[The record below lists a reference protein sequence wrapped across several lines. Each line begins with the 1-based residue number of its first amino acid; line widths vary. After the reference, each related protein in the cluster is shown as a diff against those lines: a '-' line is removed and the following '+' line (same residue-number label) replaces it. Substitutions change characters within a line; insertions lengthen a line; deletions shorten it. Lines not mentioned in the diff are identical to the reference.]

1 MVQASSVV
9 GFGAFGLAVV
19 AERVEA
25 GELVVEVES
34 PGGRVERCGACGRRA
49 RSKGRRRV
57 VLRDAAA
64 AGGMPVRVLWN
75 KRVWACPDGGCDAR
89 TWTEQTGL
97 AGPRRVLTS
106 RAVEAAVGALAAV
119 GASVASLARNL
130 GVGWHT
136 VWSAVQPALEQA
148 AGDPDRVGPSARLGF
163 DETVMGS
170 ATRFRRRRFVTAAV
184 DADTGQV
191 IDVFDGR
198 DAAGLE
204 RWAQLRPR
212 EQMAAVEVVCCDPHE
227 GYRKAVRGLKAKGA
241 LAADAQLASDPFH
254 IVRLANRALDE
265 CRRRTQNDALG
276 HRGRKGDPLYGARKL
291 LLMGA
296 ERLSAAARDRM
307 RRALDAGDPYDEVA
321 DCWQAK
327 EKIRSVF
334 KAADADQAADR
345 LDEAIEYCRAPEAAP
360 ELHKLARTLTKWR
373 TEIETSVRTR
383 THNGR
388 TEAANAKIKDVKR
401 SGRGFTN
408 LDNYRLRILLAAGRK
423 PGQTQPVTKIR
434 TRHPRF
440 NA

>member
-1 MVQASSVV
+1 MVQPGSVS
-9 GFGAFGLAVV
+9 GFGAFGLTVV
-19 AERVEA
+19 AGRVEA
-25 GELVVEVES
+25 GELMVEVES
-34 PGGRVERCGACGRRA
+34 PDGRVERCGACGARA

-75 KRVWACPDGGCDAR
+75 KRVWACFDEECDAR
-89 TWTEQTGL
+89 TWTEESGL

-106 RAVEAAVGALAAV
+106 RAVDAAVGALAAV
-119 GASVASLARNL
+119 EASVASLARKL

-136 VWSAVQPALEQA
+136 VWSAVQPVLEQV
-148 AGDPDRVGPSARLGF
+148 AGDPGRVGASARLGF

-170 ATRFRRRRFVTAAV
+170 ATRFRRRRFITAAV

-198 DAAGLE
+198 DAADLE

-212 EQMAAVEVVCCDPHE
+212 EQMACVEVVCCDPHE
-227 GYRKAVRGLKAKGA
+227 GYRKAVRGLKAKGV
-241 LAADAQLASDPFH
+241 LAKDAKVASDPFH

-291 LLMGA
+291 LLMGS
-296 ERLSAAARDRM
+296 ERLDPRGWDRL
-307 RRALDAGDPYDEVA
+307 RAALDAGDPYDEVA
-321 DCWQAK
+321 DCWNAK

-334 KAADADQAADR
+334 KTRDPDQAANR
-345 LDEAIEYCRAPEAAP
+345 LGEAIEYCRAPEAAP

-373 TEIETSVRTR
+373 TEIETSVRTG

-401 SGRGFTN
+401 SARGFTN
-408 LDNYRLRILLAAGRK
+408 PANYRLRILLATGRK
-423 PGQTQPVTKIR
+423 PGHTQPVTKIR
-434 TRHPRF
+434 TRRPSF
-440 NA
+440 DA